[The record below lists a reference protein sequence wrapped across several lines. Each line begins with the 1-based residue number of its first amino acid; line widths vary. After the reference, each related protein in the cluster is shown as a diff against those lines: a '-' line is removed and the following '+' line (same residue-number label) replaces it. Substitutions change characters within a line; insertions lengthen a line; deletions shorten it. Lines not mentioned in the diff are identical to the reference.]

1 MSNLGLQAYV
11 YDGICNVFLH
21 KCSRLMSPL
30 SHFQTD
36 RYTMEVIQTKIIT
49 VIKTRGRYISH
60 TFSYSSC
67 THTSRHVRTDL
78 RKRILRLEH
87 RMVIATA
94 HTIA

>member
-11 YDGICNVFLH
+11 YDGICNVLLH
-21 KCSRLMSPL
+21 KCSRLMTPL

-36 RYTMEVIQTKIIT
+36 RYTMEVLKMKIIR
-49 VIKTRGRYISH
+49 VIKTRGRYLSYK
-60 TFSYSSC
+60 FSYSSC
-67 THTSRHVRTDL
+67 THTSRHVP
-78 RKRILRLEH
+78 KRILRLEH